1 MADALEDKINRWLL
15 WAKCEDVSAD
25 DLFSQGHRRAT
36 DLHRALQISLITFGK
51 QADDLFQSAQS
62 KFATGDLRRS
72 IDLLKRHTCREIR
85 YRQAKELLSRIK
97 ETIQSTATA
106 DRKNTEAKLLL
117 HEVEDLE
124 ICISEW

>member
-1 MADALEDKINRWLL
+1 MAYLWLRGYPPTDAR
-15 WAKCEDVSAD
+15 SA
-25 DLFSQGHRRAT
+25 G
-36 DLHRALQISLITFGK
+36 LQISLITFGK
-51 QADDLFQSAQS
+51 QADGLFQSAQS